1 MSQDVSS
8 TNQMTGL
15 CMSVTCIIRNNT
27 QTSQKVMK
35 QVMKHLPTPQGSSFA
50 VICRNK
56 NNGVHVA

>member
-1 MSQDVSS
+1 
-8 TNQMTGL
+8 
-15 CMSVTCIIRNNT
+15 
-27 QTSQKVMK
+27 MK